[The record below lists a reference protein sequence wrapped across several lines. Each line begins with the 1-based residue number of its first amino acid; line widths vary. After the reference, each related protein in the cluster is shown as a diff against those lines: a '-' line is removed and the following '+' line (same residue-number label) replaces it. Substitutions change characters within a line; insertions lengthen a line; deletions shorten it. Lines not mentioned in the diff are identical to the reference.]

1 MYARFFKR
9 VIDFTLSLI
18 ALVVLSPV
26 LLILTIVGAIV
37 MKGNPFFVQ
46 VRPGKKGKNGVERLF
61 KLIKF
66 RPMRSVWW
74 KWEFSAGGVSG

>member
-9 VIDFTLSLI
+9 VIDFALSLI

-37 MKGNPFFVQ
+37 MKENPFFVQ
-46 VRPGKKGKNGVERLF
+46 VRPGKKGKNRAERLV

-66 RPMRSVWW
+66 RQMRNV
-74 KWEFSAGGVSG
+74 FGGNGNLLPE